1 MYNHSK
7 NETITF
13 SPLTFRS
20 LQIGSALAL
29 SEIVNAPN
37 EFRSKAPHL
46 VVQHLDWIQTRYL
59 FVRVGTNIKLEDDKT
74 PKHVHEQD
82 PSMTPSGSEGRLL
95 IPARAVARSG
105 NRKKMDAPKTGFLHK
120 ILATSTAKDPLYL
133 DGDDM
138 VVDDDDGASVATAVA
153 DLEIL
158 FPADTMAGASN
169 NKRKANQIAVQETD
183 FVPGNLDHS
192 ALPMIASPGWATT
205 QATKRLQKDLNAVL
219 KVQETTPLHE
229 LGWYVDS
236 EFVTNVYQWI
246 VELHSFDKD
255 LPLAADMKSKGLKSI
270 VLELRFGKDYPT
282 SPPFVRVIRPRFL
295 LFTQGGGGHV
305 TAGGALCMEVSRYS
319 SNRQLQYS

>member
-1 MYNHSK
+1 
-7 NETITF
+7 
-13 SPLTFRS
+13 
-20 LQIGSALAL
+20 
-29 SEIVNAPN
+29 
-37 EFRSKAPHL
+37 
-46 VVQHLDWIQTRYL
+46 
-59 FVRVGTNIKLEDDKT
+59 
-74 PKHVHEQD
+74 
-82 PSMTPSGSEGRLL
+82 
-95 IPARAVARSG
+95 
-105 NRKKMDAPKTGFLHK
+105 MDAPKTGFLHK

-270 VLELRFGKDYPT
+270 VLELRFGKDYPM

-305 TAGGALCMEVSRYS
+305 TAGGALCMELLTNNGWSAVASIESVLLQVRLAMS
-319 SNRQLQYS
+319 STDPRPARLDTGPARDYGVGEAVDAYIRACQTHGWTVPQGFREMAYGGSPDTGAYGA